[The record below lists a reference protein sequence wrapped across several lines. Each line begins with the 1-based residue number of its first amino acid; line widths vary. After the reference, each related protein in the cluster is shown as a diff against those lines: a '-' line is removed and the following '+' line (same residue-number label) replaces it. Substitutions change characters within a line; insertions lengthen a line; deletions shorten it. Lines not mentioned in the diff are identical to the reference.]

1 MTPSSGD
8 DPAFSTMKH
17 HFLAPRLATLL
28 LLSLSFG
35 LTAISIA
42 APRYESGL
50 LSKNQP
56 TATTWHS
63 AVFASPFT
71 APPVVVI
78 GPSTNNDTQGVTV
91 RVRNVTANGFEYQF
105 DEWDFLDGIHAA
117 EAVNYIALEPGVHQI
132 GGLQWQAA
140 RISGVTRTA
149 QAIPLA
155 SGFPAAPVVIAQVET
170 VNNTVAVVSRVQSV
184 TQTAFNLRL
193 QTQES
198 NTAALNG
205 ESVGF
210 VAISPG
216 SGVIDGAP
224 FLAGFTGASVTQNW
238 NTLTFGGT
246 YRQSL
251 FFAQSQTNNGGDPFS
266 IRRRNLTNT
275 GVELFLQEEQSNG
288 AEVNHVGEN
297 VGFLVLGESIG
308 EIRAKLEVGS
318 ISQAQASSTAWT
330 PVTFDQPY
338 NNPVV
343 VFGPISQ
350 GNADPVGIRVRN
362 VTSAGFEFQLDEW
375 DYLDGAHPADAV
387 SYIVAEQGSYVIG
400 GLRWQFGKS
409 TGATHLPAAQTF
421 VEAFSSAP
429 VLLTQVATANGTAA
443 VSERISNLTATGFTL
458 QLSEEEAADG
468 THVAEEVHYLAVQPG
483 SGRLVSNTLVFEAAT
498 SAANVT
504 NVFRQLNFAVK
515 VADPF
520 ILAEVQTRN
529 EADPIVLRYRDL
541 HAAGV
546 DVRAQEETS
555 RDAEV
560 THGNESVGYLAF
572 AGAVDLDGDGLPD
585 SWEISNGLNP
595 NNVADANSDPD
606 NDGITNLNE
615 YRYATNP
622 NTFDSGGTITVQT
635 ITPEAF
641 EKEGTAARFRIN
653 RTGGTV
659 PVTVNFALSGLAASG
674 DYIIKNNA
682 GATLAGSVTIGF
694 NAASADVVI
703 EPVLDTI
710 EEYPETAIL
719 TVTPNSRYSIG
730 AANAATVTVF
740 DATAI
745 PANEQLFVAFLGAQ
759 GTAQT
764 YASGIATFYLN
775 GPKTT
780 ARVNLSFSGL
790 TSNQTNAYIRYGVPS
805 GIGPELRPTLPIG
818 QVVNEAWN
826 IVPVGALTGQNIID
840 ALYQAGG
847 KYVYV
852 NIGTGNY
859 PAGEITGI
867 VSRQTGSTTF
877 TPPPTPP
884 AVQTLTGDA
893 LTRDVSRFL
902 TQATFGPKQAEID
915 SLVSTINNQ
924 YAGDRIAAFSTWIDN
939 QFALDQTKLLD
950 FTQAADADE
959 WARRGTNPIDFTNND
974 EPRYNNR
981 RRGWWTIAA
990 QANDQLRQRVAF
1002 ALSEIFVVSDNETEV
1017 RNRHYGTANFYD
1029 TLGTR
1034 ADGNYRTLL
1043 AEVSKS
1049 PVMGKYL
1056 SHLKNQKAIID
1067 PGSGQVLISPDEN
1080 YAREIMQLFS
1090 IGLVQRH
1097 PDGTLKLGADGL
1109 PIPTYTNADI
1119 TELARV
1125 LTGWS
1130 FSKRHGS
1137 KASGYPVE
1145 DNTNFNQGDGPKYFQ
1160 ASWTNPLKNFAAY
1173 HDTGAKTV
1181 LSTSI
1186 AAGLNGQ
1193 QDLDAALDI
1202 LFNHPNVA
1210 PFISRVLIQRLV
1222 TSNPSA
1228 GYVHRVA
1235 QKFANNGSGVRGN
1248 LKAVV
1253 KAILLD
1259 YEARSP
1265 EVVAN
1270 IGYGKQKEP
1279 ILRYLQLVRALD
1291 GRSNLPVSQLTGYG
1305 YPASQLDNF
1314 PAGAT
1319 LLRYPDTDNQL
1330 SQTPQ
1335 SAPSVFNWF
1344 LPDFNPGGAVAG
1356 AGLVAPE
1363 LQLSTET
1370 TVIQAINYHFNLTN
1384 NDNGQ
1389 NVNELIGQAD
1399 PLDENVRIDRT
1410 GLIQF
1415 YDSEIASGKSVT
1427 QAATSVLDRI
1437 DVLFTA
1443 GNLKAQ
1449 YASAA
1454 VPNPRSII
1462 INTASALSV
1471 TSAGRVKELL
1481 YLLLTSPEYIHQ
1493 K

>member
-1 MTPSSGD
+1 MAVT
-8 DPAFSTMKH
+8 
-17 HFLAPRLATLL
+17 
-28 LLSLSFG
+28 FG
-35 LTAISIA
+35 LTAASLA
-42 APRYESGL
+42 VPRYESGQ

-56 TATTWHS
+56 NAATWHS
-63 AVFASPFT
+63 ISFSSPFPT
-71 APPVVVI
+71 PPIVVI
-78 GPSTNNDTQGVTV
+78 GPATNNDVQGITV
-91 RVRNVTANGFEYQF
+91 SVRNVTANGFEYQF
-105 DEWDFLDGIHAA
+105 DEWDYLDGIHAL
-117 EAVNYIALEPGVHQI
+117 ETVNYLALEPGVHQI
-132 GGLQWQAA
+132 GGLQWQATRVA
-140 RISGVTRTA
+140 GVTRTA
-149 QAIPLA
+149 QAVGLA
-155 SGFPAAPVVIAQVET
+155 SGFPAAPVVLAQVET
-170 VNNTVAVVSRVQSV
+170 RNNAATVVTRVQSV
-184 TQTAFNLRL
+184 TQTGFSLRL

-198 NTAALNG
+198 NTVTLSG
-205 ESVGF
+205 ESVGV

-216 SGVIDGAP
+216 TGVLDGVP
-224 FLAGFTGASVTQNW
+224 FLAGRTGANITHNW
-238 NTLTFGGT
+238 SSLPFGGA
-246 YRQSL
+246 YQQAQ
-251 FFAQSQTNNGGDPFS
+251 FFAQGQTANGGDPFS
-266 IRRRNLTNT
+266 IRRRNLINT
-275 GVELFLQEEQSNG
+275 GVELFLQEEQSND
-288 AEVNHVGEN
+288 AEVNHAAEDVGY
-297 VGFLVLGESIG
+297 LVLGESIG
-308 EIRAKLEVGS
+308 EIRAKLEVGV
-318 ISQAQASSTAWT
+318 ISQAQANATTWT
-330 PVTFDQPY
+330 SVTFDQPY
-338 NNPVV
+338 TNPIV
-343 VFGPISQ
+343 VFGPVAQ

-362 VTSAGFEFQLDEW
+362 VTSTGFEFQLDEW
-375 DYLDGAHPADAV
+375 DYLDGVHPADPV

-409 TGATHLPAAQTF
+409 SGVTHQPAAQTF
-421 VEAFSSAP
+421 AEAFAAAP
-429 VLLTQVATANGTAA
+429 VVLTQVATANGPAA
-443 VSERISNLTATGFTL
+443 VSERISNVTATGFTL

-468 THVAEEVHYLAVQPG
+468 THSAEEVHYLAIQPG
-483 SGRLVSNTLVFEAAT
+483 SGRLVSNTLVFEAAA

-504 NVFRQLNFAVK
+504 NAFRQLNFGAK

-520 ILAEVQTRN
+520 ILAEAQTRN
-529 EADPIVLRYRDL
+529 DSDPIILRYRDL

-546 DVRAQEETS
+546 DIRAQEETS
-555 RDAEV
+555 ADTEV

-572 AGAVDLDGDGLPD
+572 AGAVDFDGDGLPD
-585 SWEISNGLNP
+585 SWELSNGLNP
-595 NNVADANSDPD
+595 NNAADAGNDPD
-606 NDGITNLNE
+606 NDGISNLNE

-622 NTFDSGGTITVQT
+622 NIFDSGGTITVQT
-635 ITPEAF
+635 ITSEAY
-641 EKEGTAARFRIN
+641 EKEGTSARFRIS

-659 PVTVNFALSGLAASG
+659 PVTVNFSLSGLAAAS
-674 DYIIKNNA
+674 DHAVKNNA
-682 GATLAGSVTIGF
+682 GATLAGTVTIGF

-703 EPVLDTI
+703 EPVLDALD
-710 EEYPETAIL
+710 EYPETAIL
-719 TVTPNSRYSIG
+719 ALTANPRYAIG
-730 AANAATVTVF
+730 AASTATVTVN

-775 GPKTT
+775 GPKTV

-818 QVVNEAWN
+818 QVTNELWN

-840 ALYQAGG
+840 ALYQVGG

-852 NIGTGNY
+852 NIGSGNY

-877 TPPPTPP
+877 TPPPAPP
-884 AVQTLTGDA
+884 AVQALTGDA
-893 LTRDVSRFL
+893 LTRDVARFL

-915 SLVSTINNQ
+915 ALVSTINNQ
-924 YAGDRIAAFSTWIDN
+924 HGGDRVAAFNAWIDS
-939 QFALDQTKLLD
+939 QFALDQTKLLA

-959 WARRGTNPIDFTNND
+959 WARRGTDPINFTNND
-974 EPRYNNR
+974 EPRHHNR

-1002 ALSEIFVVSDNETEV
+1002 ALSEIFVVSENETEV
-1017 RNRHYGTANFYD
+1017 RTRHYGAANFYD
-1029 TLGTR
+1029 QLGAR
-1034 ADGNYRTLL
+1034 ADGSYRTLL

-1049 PVMGKYL
+1049 PIMGKYL

-1067 PGSGQVLISPDEN
+1067 SGTGQILISPDEN
-1080 YAREIMQLFS
+1080 YAREVMQLFS
-1090 IGLVQRH
+1090 IGLVHRH

-1109 PIPTYTNADI
+1109 PVPTYTNADI

-1125 LTGWS
+1125 FTGWS

-1145 DNTNFNQGDGPKYFQ
+1145 DNTNFNQGNGPRYFQ
-1160 ASWTNPLKNFAAY
+1160 ASWTNPLKSFPAY
-1173 HDTGAKTV
+1173 HDTGAKNV
-1181 LSTSI
+1181 LGVSI

-1193 QDLDAALDI
+1193 QDLDASLDI

-1210 PFISRVLIQRLV
+1210 PFISRLLIQRLV
-1222 TSNPSA
+1222 TSNPSS
-1228 GYVHRVA
+1228 GYVYRVA
-1235 QKFANNGSGVRGN
+1235 QKFVNNGSGVRGN

-1259 YEARSP
+1259 YEARSLD
-1265 EVVAN
+1265 VVTN
-1270 IGYGKQKEP
+1270 VGYGKQKEP
-1279 ILRYLQLVRALD
+1279 IIRYLQLVRALD
-1291 GRSNLPVSQLTGYG
+1291 GKSNLPLSQLSSYG
-1305 YPASQLDNF
+1305 YPAGQLDNF

-1319 LLRYPDTDNQL
+1319 LLRYPDTDNPL

-1344 LPDFNPGGAVAG
+1344 LPDFNPGGAIAG
-1356 AGLVAPE
+1356 AGLAAPE

-1389 NVNELIGQAD
+1389 NVNELIGQVD
-1399 PLDENVRIDRT
+1399 PVDENVRIDRT
-1410 GLIQF
+1410 PFVQL
-1415 YDSEIASGKSVT
+1415 YDSEIASGKTVPEAVT
-1427 QAATSVLDRI
+1427 TVLDRL
-1437 DVLFTA
+1437 DGLFTA
-1443 GNLKAQ
+1443 GNFKAK

-1454 VPNPRSII
+1454 TPNPRSIV

-1471 TSAGRVKELL
+1471 TSTARVKELL

>member
-1 MTPSSGD
+1 MQTPS
-8 DPAFSTMKH
+8 
-17 HFLAPRLATLL
+17 LASRLAA
-28 LLSLSFG
+28 LLSAVSLG
-35 LTAISIA
+35 LTAASIA
-42 APRYESGL
+42 APRYESGR

-56 TATTWHS
+56 NASTWHS
-63 AVFASPFT
+63 VAFASPFL

-78 GPSTNNDTQGVTV
+78 GPATHNDSQGITV

-105 DEWDFLDGIHAA
+105 DEWDYLDGIHAA
-117 EAVNYIALEPGVHQI
+117 EAVNYLALEPGVHQI
-132 GGLQWQAA
+132 GGLQWQAT
-140 RISGVTRTA
+140 RVTGVTRTA
-149 QAIPLA
+149 QTVSL
-155 SGFPAAPVVIAQVET
+155 SGGFSAAPVVLTQVQT
-170 VNNTVAVVSRVQSV
+170 LNNAVAVVTRVQSV
-184 TQTAFNLRL
+184 TQTGFSLRI

-198 NTAALNG
+198 NTAVLSG
-205 ESVGF
+205 ETVSI
-210 VAISPG
+210 VAVSPG
-216 SGVIDGAP
+216 TGVIDGAP
-224 FLAGFTGASVTQNW
+224 FLAGRTGASVTQNW
-238 NTLTFGGT
+238 SSLSFGGT
-246 YRQSL
+246 YRQAL
-251 FFAQSQTNNGGDPFS
+251 FFAQTQTNIGSDPFS
-266 IRRRNLTNT
+266 IRLRNLTHV
-275 GVELFLQEEQSNG
+275 GVELFLQEEQSNDSEVSHS
-288 AEVNHVGEN
+288 AEDVGY
-297 VGFLVLGESIG
+297 LVLGESIG
-308 EIRAKLEVGS
+308 EIRAKLELGS
-318 ISQAQASSTAWT
+318 LSQAQISSTTWT
-330 PVTFDQPY
+330 PVTFDQAY
-338 NNPVV
+338 TNPVV
-343 VFGPISQ
+343 IFGPVSQ
-350 GNADPVGIRVRN
+350 GNTDPVGIRVRN
-362 VTSAGFEFQLDEW
+362 VTSTGFEFQLDEW
-375 DYLDGAHPADAV
+375 DYLDGVRPADSV

-409 TGATHLPAAQTF
+409 SGVTHLPVAQTF
-421 VEAFSSAP
+421 AEALASTP
-429 VLLTQVATANGTAA
+429 VVLTQVATANGNAA
-443 VSERISNLTATGFTL
+443 VSERISNVTATGFTL
-458 QLSEEEAADG
+458 QLAEEEAADG
-468 THVAEEVHYLAVQPG
+468 THVAEEVHYLAVQSG
-483 SGRLVSNTLVFEAAT
+483 SGRLVSNTLVFEAAA

-504 NVFRQLNFAVK
+504 NAFRQLNFGAK

-520 ILAEVQTRN
+520 ILADAQTRN
-529 EADPIVLRYRDL
+529 DADPIVPRYRDL

-546 DVRAQEETS
+546 DVRVQEETS
-555 RDAEV
+555 ADAEV

-572 AGAVDLDGDGLPD
+572 SGSIDLDGDGLPD
-585 SWEISNGLNP
+585 SWELSNGLDP
-595 NNVADANSDPD
+595 NNAADGGSDPD
-606 NDGITNLNE
+606 NDGISNLNE

-622 NTFDSGGTITVQT
+622 NSFDSGGAITVQT
-635 ITPEAF
+635 ITPDAF
-641 EKEGTAARFRIN
+641 EKEGTAARFRVS

-659 PVTVNFALSGLAASG
+659 PVTVNFSLSGLAGSSDYAVENNGGTTLSG
-674 DYIIKNNA
+674 SI
-682 GATLAGSVTIGF
+682 TIGF
-694 NAASADVVI
+694 NATSADVVI
-703 EPVLDTI
+703 EPALDTL

-719 TVTPNSRYSIG
+719 TITPNSRYSVG
-730 AANAATVTVF
+730 AANTATVNVF

-775 GPKTT
+775 GPKTA
-780 ARVNLSFSGL
+780 ARGNLSFSGL

-818 QVVNEAWN
+818 QVVNEPWN

-840 ALYQAGG
+840 ALHQVGG

-859 PAGEITGI
+859 PAGEISGI
-867 VSRQTGSTTF
+867 ISHQTGSTTF
-877 TPPPTPP
+877 TPPPAPP
-884 AVQTLTGDA
+884 AIQPLTSDS
-893 LTRDVSRFL
+893 LTRDVARFL
-902 TQATFGPKQAEID
+902 TQATFGPKQSEID
-915 SLVSTINNQ
+915 AFVSTINNQ
-924 YAGDRIAAFSTWIDN
+924 YGGDRIAAFSAWIDS

-959 WARRGTNPIDFTNND
+959 WARRGSDPINFTNND
-974 EPRYNNR
+974 EPRHNNR
-981 RRGWWTIAA
+981 RRGWWTISA
-990 QANDQLRQRVAF
+990 QAPDQLRQRVAF

-1017 RNRHYGTANFYD
+1017 RTRHYGTANFYD
-1029 TLGTR
+1029 QLGAR

-1049 PVMGKYL
+1049 PTMGKYL

-1067 PGSGQVLISPDEN
+1067 SGTGQVLISPDEN

-1090 IGLVQRH
+1090 IGLVHRH

-1125 LTGWS
+1125 FTGWS

-1145 DNTNFNQGDGPKYFQ
+1145 DNTNFNQGNGPKYFQ

-1173 HDTGAKTV
+1173 HDITAKNV
-1181 LSTSI
+1181 LGSQI

-1210 PFISRVLIQRLV
+1210 PFISRLLIQRLV

-1248 LKAVV
+1248 LKAVI

-1259 YEARSP
+1259 YEARSLD
-1265 EVVAN
+1265 VVTN

-1279 ILRYLQLVRALD
+1279 IIRYLQLLRALD
-1291 GRSNLPVSQLTGYG
+1291 GKSNLPLSQLTSYG
-1305 YPASQLDNF
+1305 YPAGQLDNF

-1335 SAPSVFNWF
+1335 SAPTVFNWF

-1363 LQLSTET
+1363 LQQSTET

-1389 NVNELIGQAD
+1389 SVNELIGQAD
-1399 PLDENVRIDRT
+1399 PVDDNVRLDRSAF
-1410 GLIQF
+1410 IQL
-1415 YDSEIASGKSVT
+1415 YDAEIAAGKTVT
-1427 QAATSVLDRI
+1427 EAVTTVLDRL

-1443 GNLKAQ
+1443 GNLKAK

-1454 VPNPRSII
+1454 APNPRSTII
-1462 INTASALSV
+1462 STVSALSV
-1471 TSAGRVKELL
+1471 TSTGRVKELL